1 MKKIFEVN
9 NKTNYRFLG
18 KPDATPSEIRVRLGD
33 WEHHR
38 LGYSRYEKLR
48 KLSPRQ
54 FADLYQRNL
63 NGEGHFDD
71 LVDKLK

>member
-9 NKTNYRFLG
+9 NTTNYRFLG
-18 KPDATPSEIRVRLGD
+18 KPETPPAEIRVRLGD

-63 NGEGHFDD
+63 NGEGRFDD